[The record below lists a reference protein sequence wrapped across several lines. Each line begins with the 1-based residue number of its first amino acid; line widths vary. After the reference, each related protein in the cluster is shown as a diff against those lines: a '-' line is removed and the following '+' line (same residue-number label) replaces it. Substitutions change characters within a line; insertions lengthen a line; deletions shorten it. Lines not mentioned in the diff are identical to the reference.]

1 MEHIDVVLESLSV
14 FTMQDLLYKAYGAS
28 EGSKQPRSTVF
39 YGASLWRFCF
49 YLNKSIKQ
57 INAAALC

>member
-1 MEHIDVVLESLSV
+1 MEHIDVALESLSV

-39 YGASLWRFCF
+39 TEQVYGDFAS
-49 YLNKSIKQ
+49 I
-57 INAAALC
+57 